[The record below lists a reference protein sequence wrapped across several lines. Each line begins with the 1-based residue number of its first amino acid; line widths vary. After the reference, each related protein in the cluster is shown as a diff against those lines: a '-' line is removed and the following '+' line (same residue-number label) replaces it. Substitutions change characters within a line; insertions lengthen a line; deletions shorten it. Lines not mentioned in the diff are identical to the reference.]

1 MNEKKKWWQKLLWH
15 EEHPEKINQVKDIS
29 AIIEFLEELNSDT
42 KILLPLLSQLVE
54 LEKERAVIFA
64 KPRLLQINLESQ
76 AKVLDKLLENY
87 EFFQNDTDINGIR
100 LKAIAN
106 QFLSNARQAGL
117 KDLVQ
122 EKKADQNWKFFW

>member
-1 MNEKKKWWQKLLWH
+1 MEKKKWWQKLLWH
-15 EEHPEKINQVKDIS
+15 EEHPEKINQTKDIS
-29 AIIEFLEELNSDT
+29 AIIEFLEEIDSDT
-42 KILLPLLSQLVE
+42 KKLLPLFNQLAE
-54 LEKERAVIFA
+54 LEKERAVISA

-87 EFFQNDTDINGIR
+87 EFFQNDVDINGIR

-106 QFLSNARQAGL
+106 QFLRNARQAGL

-122 EKKADQNWKFFW
+122 EKKEDQKWKFFW